1 MVYPVKGFY
10 LQIHDQEQILVQ
22 AVAVVVPA
30 GSSGRA
36 RTRRLAILSMVRMN
50 ESNFG
55 MMMTCW
61 KRMWFK
67 KRKRVLALKK
77 CLVVQICRR
86 LHCTRTHAH
95 RRENIL
101 MRTPLLCAT
110 TDETLPPSH
119 RDVLLK
125 KIKNLFKRIKPWS
138 RIGNNSVGRQL
149 KRAW

>member
-61 KRMWFK
+61 KRMWIQK
-67 KRKRVLALKK
+67 KKKNSCFEEMFGGLDMPETAL
-77 CLVVQICRR
+77 
-86 LHCTRTHAH
+86 HAH
-95 RRENIL
+95 
-101 MRTPLLCAT
+101 A
-110 TDETLPPSH
+110 
-119 RDVLLK
+119 
-125 KIKNLFKRIKPWS
+125 
-138 RIGNNSVGRQL
+138 
-149 KRAW
+149 RA